1 MKKSRIK
8 LMKYLQ
14 SIFNISIQNNK
25 QLDAKSQ
32 SISKRSFRLANIR

>member
-32 SISKRSFRLANIR
+32 SKRSFRLADIR

>member
-8 LMKYLQ
+8 SMKYLQ

-25 QLDAKSQ
+25 QLDAKSEG
-32 SISKRSFRLANIR
+32 ISK